1 MIYFFMPFFF
11 FFELMEGPQGIT
23 GAELSAG
30 DICGYKSAG
39 ILSLGCPGGRR
50 KRQLQGSHL
59 HSVL

>member
-1 MIYFFMPFFF
+1 
-11 FFELMEGPQGIT
+11 MEGPQGIT